1 MSGYIRPIFLFG
13 QILLYLSSLQY
24 VWEGKKY
31 FAIFFFFAS
40 IYVKFACSSRSQMT
54 TLAQC
59 LRRRWLH
66 GDSVSAYRRWL
77 CANMSE
83 KLLTVLNDEKLIGK
97 ERKNK
102 VRKMLKN
109 CVFASLFTTPTRCPC
124 SHWLHGQIDY
134 YADTMTSLTLTT
146 WTQCWL
152 HSWLFPGHCDGAV
165 VGYMD
170 TVLT

>member
-1 MSGYIRPIFLFG
+1 MSRQKWFCDNFIFLE
-13 QILLYLSSLQY
+13 YT
-24 VWEGKKY
+24 V
-31 FAIFFFFAS
+31 
-40 IYVKFACSSRSQMT
+40 YVKFACLRSPMT
-54 TLAQC
+54 TLKQC
-59 LRRRWLH
+59 PCWRWLY

-124 SHWLHGQIDY
+124 SHWLHGQIGY
-134 YADTMTSLTLTT
+134 YTDTMLSLTLTT
-146 WTQCWL
+146 WTQCW
-152 HSWLFPGHCDGAV
+152 HSWLYPGHCDSAV

-170 TVLT
+170 R